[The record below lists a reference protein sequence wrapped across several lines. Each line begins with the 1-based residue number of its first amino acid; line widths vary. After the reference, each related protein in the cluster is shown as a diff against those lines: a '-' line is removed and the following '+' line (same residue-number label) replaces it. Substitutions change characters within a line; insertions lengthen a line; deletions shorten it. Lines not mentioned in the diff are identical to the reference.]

1 MEILYPILRDLRK
14 GLGPSSIE
22 RLRKELHDYING
34 VSSQQHVRE
43 ADHLPDPWDHF
54 NMRAG
59 DVGAIPSIT
68 QNEFAMEFE
77 LPEWVRRH
85 EAMEEI
91 VLECTKLTILVNE
104 VQSSQKEFVGPHSEL
119 SIYLF
124 LNKTC
129 TD

>member
-1 MEILYPILRDLRK
+1 MA
-14 GLGPSSIE
+14 G
-22 RLRKELHDYING
+22 
-34 VSSQQHVRE
+34 QQYVRE

-54 NMRAG
+54 NMRSR
-59 DVGAIPSIT
+59 DVGAIPSMT

-104 VQSSQKEFVGPHSEL
+104 VQSSQKEFVSRHPYL
-119 SIYLF
+119 SIYL
-124 LNKTC
+124 C
-129 TD
+129 